1 MSSFRLGVV
10 VNPWAGIG
18 GATALKGSDGLAVRA
33 EALARGAEPRAP
45 GRMTRTLA
53 GLASE
58 GLTVLTWGGAMGEDA
73 AAASGLASTVL
84 GAAEGESTGADTQ
97 RAVRALVAAGIDLL
111 LFAGGDGT
119 ARDVASALEDLGDP
133 PLVLGVPAGVKMHSG
148 VFAVTPEGAAEVI
161 TGLRTGALITR
172 CEGEVRDIDEAAF
185 REGVVKTRFYG
196 ALAVPGAPRW
206 VQATKISGR
215 EQEPLV
221 LEEIA
226 ADIAARMDRSGDTL
240 WVLGPGSTTAA
251 IAAHLGAEKTL
262 LGVDVF
268 QHGACIAEDVTGE
281 ALLSLCEGKAVALVV
296 TAISGQGHIFGRGNQ
311 QLSPAFLRRLAPD
324 QWHIVATR
332 SKLLTLEGRP
342 LQVDTGD
349 PALDRALSGYRPVIT
364 GFEDEVVYA
373 VGALAGAQP

>member
-240 WVLGPGSTTAA
+240 WVLGPGGTTAA

-281 ALLSLCEGKAVALVV
+281 ALLALCEGKAVALVV

-373 VGALAGAQP
+373 VGAP

>member
-33 EALARGAEPRAP
+33 EALARGAEPRAL
-45 GRMTRTLA
+45 GRMTRTLS

-73 AAASGLASTVL
+73 ATAAELASTVL

-119 ARDVASALEDLGDP
+119 ARDVASALEDLRDP

-161 TGLRTGALITR
+161 TGLRSGALITR

-196 ALAVPGAPRW
+196 TLAVPGAPRW

-281 ALLSLCEGKAVALVV
+281 ALLGLCEGKAVALVV

-373 VGALAGAQP
+373 VGAR

>member
-97 RAVRALVAAGIDLL
+97 RAVRALVEAGIDLL

-119 ARDVASALEDLGDP
+119 ARDVASALEDLRDP

-161 TGLRTGALITR
+161 TGLRSGALITR

-206 VQATKISGR
+206 VQATKVSGR
-215 EQEPLV
+215 EQESLV

-281 ALLSLCEGKAVALVV
+281 ALLALCEGKAVALVV

-311 QLSPAFLRRLAPD
+311 QLSPAFLRRLGPE

-373 VGALAGAQP
+373 VGAQP

>member
-1 MSSFRLGVV
+1 MTPFRLGVV

-18 GATALKGSDGLAVRA
+18 GATALKGSVGLAVRA

-73 AAASGLASTVL
+73 AVAAGLASTVL

-119 ARDVASALEDLGDP
+119 ARDVASALEDHGDP

-161 TGLRTGALITR
+161 TGLRSGALITR

-281 ALLSLCEGKAVALVV
+281 ALLGLCEGKAVALVV

-311 QLSPAFLRRLAPD
+311 QLSPAFLRRLGPE

-373 VGALAGAQP
+373 VGAR

>member
-1 MSSFRLGVV
+1 MSPFRLGVV

-18 GATALKGSDGLAVRA
+18 GATALKGSDGPAVRA

-45 GRMTRTLA
+45 GRMTRA
-53 GLASE
+53 LASLVPE
-58 GLTVLTWGGAMGEDA
+58 GLKVLTWGGAMGEGA
-73 AAASGLASTVL
+73 ALAAGLGPTVL

-119 ARDVASALEDLGDP
+119 ARDVASALKEVSDP

-148 VFAVTPEGAAEVI
+148 VFAVTPEAATEVI
-161 TGLRTGALITR
+161 AGLRTGALITR
-172 CEGEVRDIDEAAF
+172 CEAEVRDIDETAF
-185 REGVVKTRFYG
+185 RGGVVKTRFYG

-268 QHGACIAEDVTGE
+268 QHGACIARDVTGE
-281 ALLSLCEGKAVALVV
+281 VLLRLCEGKTIALVV

-311 QLSPAFLRRLAPD
+311 QLSPAFLRRLGPD
-324 QWHIVATR
+324 QWYIVATR

-349 PALDRALSGYRPVIT
+349 PALDRALSGFRPVIT

-373 VGALAGAQP
+373 VGAQA

>member
-1 MSSFRLGVV
+1 MTPFRLGVV

-33 EALARGAEPRAP
+33 EALARGAEPRAL

-53 GLASE
+53 SLAPK

-73 AAASGLASTVL
+73 ATAAELASTVL

-119 ARDVASALEDLGDP
+119 ARDVASALEDHGDP

-161 TGLRTGALITR
+161 TGLRSGALITR

-196 ALAVPGAPRW
+196 TLAVPGAPRW

-281 ALLSLCEGKAVALVV
+281 ALLGLCEGKAVALVV

-311 QLSPAFLRRLAPD
+311 QLSPAFLRRLASD

-373 VGALAGAQP
+373 VGTR

>member
-1 MSSFRLGVV
+1 MTPFRLGVV

-281 ALLSLCEGKAVALVV
+281 ALLALCEGKAVALVV

-373 VGALAGAQP
+373 VGAP

>member
-1 MSSFRLGVV
+1 MTPFRLGVV

-18 GATALKGSDGLAVRA
+18 GATALKGSDGSAVRA
-33 EALARGAEPRAP
+33 EALARGAEPRAL
-45 GRMTRTLA
+45 GRMTRTLS
-53 GLASE
+53 GLAPK

-73 AAASGLASTVL
+73 ATAAELASTVL

-119 ARDVASALEDLGDP
+119 ARDVASALEDHGDP

-161 TGLRTGALITR
+161 TGLRSGALITR

-196 ALAVPGAPRW
+196 SLAVPGAPRW

-281 ALLSLCEGKAVALVV
+281 ALLGLCEGKAVALVV

-311 QLSPAFLRRLAPD
+311 QLSPAFLRRLASD

-373 VGALAGAQP
+373 VGAR

>member
-1 MSSFRLGVV
+1 MSPFRLGVV

-18 GATALKGSDGLAVRA
+18 GATALKGSDGSAVRA

-53 GLASE
+53 GLELKDLS
-58 GLTVLTWGGAMGEDA
+58 VLTWGGAMGEGA
-73 AAASGLASTVL
+73 ALAAGLSASVL

-97 RAVRALVAAGIDLL
+97 HAVRALVAAGIDLL

-119 ARDVASALEDLGDP
+119 ARDVASALAEQTDP

-148 VFAVTPEGAAEVI
+148 VFAVTPEAAAEVI

-172 CEGEVRDIDEAAF
+172 SEGEIRDIDEAAF

-206 VQATKISGR
+206 VQATKVSGR

-268 QHGACIAEDVTGE
+268 QHRACIAKDVTGE
-281 ALLSLCEGKAVALVV
+281 ALLAFCEGKAVALVV

-311 QLSPAFLRRLAPD
+311 QLSPTFLRRLGPG

-349 PALDRALSGYRPVIT
+349 PALDRALSGYRSVIT

-373 VGALAGAQP
+373 VGAEG

>member
-18 GATALKGSDGLAVRA
+18 GATALKGSDGSAVRA

-58 GLTVLTWGGAMGEDA
+58 GLVLLTWGGAMGEDA
-73 AAASGLASTVL
+73 AAAAGLASTVL

-119 ARDVASALEDLGDP
+119 ARDVASALEDLRDP

-281 ALLSLCEGKAVALVV
+281 ALLALCEGKAVALVV

-373 VGALAGAQP
+373 VGAG

>member
-1 MSSFRLGVV
+1 MTPFRLGVV

-53 GLASE
+53 GLSPE
-58 GLTVLTWGGAMGEDA
+58 GLAVLTWGGAMGEA
-73 AAASGLASTVL
+73 AAIAAGLRATVL
-84 GAAEGESTGADTQ
+84 GAAEGAEGESTGADTQ

-119 ARDVASALEDLGDP
+119 ARDVASALEDLTDP

-161 TGLRTGALITR
+161 TGLRTGALMSR
-172 CEGEVRDIDEAAF
+172 CQGEVRDIDEAAF

-251 IAAHLGAEKTL
+251 IAAHLGAAKTL

-268 QHGACIAEDVTGE
+268 QHGACIAQDVTGE
-281 ALLSLCEGKAVALVV
+281 ALLALCEGKAVALVV

-311 QLSPAFLRRLAPD
+311 QLSPAFLRRLGSE

-349 PALDRALSGYRPVIT
+349 PALDRALSGFRPVIT

-373 VGALAGAQP
+373 VGAQT

>member
-1 MSSFRLGVV
+1 MTPFRLGVV

-161 TGLRTGALITR
+161 TGLRSGALITR

-281 ALLSLCEGKAVALVV
+281 ALLALCEGKAVALVV

-373 VGALAGAQP
+373 VGAP

>member
-1 MSSFRLGVV
+1 MTPFRLGVV
-10 VNPWAGIG
+10 VNPWAGLG
-18 GATALKGSDGLAVRA
+18 GATALKGSDGPQVRA

-53 GLASE
+53 GLVPEDLA
-58 GLTVLTWGGAMGEDA
+58 VLTWGGTMGAEA
-73 AAASGLASTVL
+73 AAAAGLSATVL
-84 GAAEGESTGADTQ
+84 GTVEGESTGADTQ
-97 RAVRALVAAGIDLL
+97 RAVRALVAEGIDLL

-119 ARDVASALEDLGDP
+119 ARDVASALEGLRDP

-172 CEGEVRDIDEAAF
+172 CEGEVRDIDEDAF
-185 REGVVKTRFYG
+185 RQGVVKTRFYG

-206 VQATKISGR
+206 VQATKVSGR
-215 EQEPLV
+215 EQESLV

-226 ADIAARMDRSGDTL
+226 ADIVARMDRSGNTL

-251 IAAHLGAEKTL
+251 IATHLGAEKTL

-268 QHGACIAEDVTGE
+268 LHGACIAEDVTGE
-281 ALLSLCEGKAVALVV
+281 ALLALCEGKAVALVV

-311 QLSPAFLRRLAPD
+311 QLSPAFLRRLGPE

-332 SKLLTLEGRP
+332 SKLLTLKGRP

-373 VGALAGAQP
+373 VGAQP

>member
-119 ARDVASALEDLGDP
+119 ARDVASALEDLRDP
-133 PLVLGVPAGVKMHSG
+133 PLVLGVPAGVKMRSG

-185 REGVVKTRFYG
+185 REGVVKTCFYG

-373 VGALAGAQP
+373 VGAP

>member
-18 GATALKGSDGLAVRA
+18 GATALKGSDGSAVRA

-58 GLTVLTWGGAMGEDA
+58 GLVLLTWGGAMGEDA

-119 ARDVASALEDLGDP
+119 ARDVASALEDLRDP

-281 ALLSLCEGKAVALVV
+281 ALLALCEGKAVALVV

-311 QLSPAFLRRLAPD
+311 QLSPAFLRRLAPE

-373 VGALAGAQP
+373 VGTG

>member
-73 AAASGLASTVL
+73 AVAAGLASTVL

-97 RAVRALVAAGIDLL
+97 RAVRALVEAGIDLL

-119 ARDVASALEDLGDP
+119 ARDVASALEDHGDP

-161 TGLRTGALITR
+161 TGLRSGALITR

-240 WVLGPGSTTAA
+240 WVLGPGGTTAA

-281 ALLSLCEGKAVALVV
+281 ALLALCEGKAVALVV

-373 VGALAGAQP
+373 VGAP

>member
-1 MSSFRLGVV
+1 
-10 VNPWAGIG
+10 
-18 GATALKGSDGLAVRA
+18 
-33 EALARGAEPRAP
+33 
-45 GRMTRTLA
+45 MTRTLA
-53 GLASE
+53 GLVGE
-58 GLTVLTWGGAMGEDA
+58 DLVVLTWGGAMGAEA
-73 AAASGLASTVL
+73 AAAAGLASTVL

-97 RAVRALVAAGIDLL
+97 RAVRALVAEGIDLL

-119 ARDVASALEDLGDP
+119 ARDVASALEDLTDP

-172 CEGEVRDIDEAAF
+172 CEGEVRDIDEDAF
-185 REGVVKTRFYG
+185 RQGVVKTRFYG
-196 ALAVPGAPRW
+196 SLVVPGAPRW

-251 IAAHLGAEKTL
+251 IAAHLGAKKTL

-268 QHGACIAEDVTGE
+268 QHGACIASDVTGE
-281 ALLSLCEGKAVALVV
+281 ALLTLCEGKAVALVV

-311 QLSPAFLRRLAPD
+311 QLSPAFLRRLAPE

-349 PALDRALSGYRPVIT
+349 PALDRALSGFRPVIT

-373 VGALAGAQP
+373 VGAR

>member
-73 AAASGLASTVL
+73 AVAAGLASTVL

-97 RAVRALVAAGIDLL
+97 RAVRALVEAGIDLL

-119 ARDVASALEDLGDP
+119 ARDVASALEDLRDP

-161 TGLRTGALITR
+161 TGLRSGALITR

-240 WVLGPGSTTAA
+240 WVLGPGGTTAA

-281 ALLSLCEGKAVALVV
+281 ALLALCEGKAVALVV

-373 VGALAGAQP
+373 VGAP

>member
-73 AAASGLASTVL
+73 AVAAGLASTVL

-97 RAVRALVAAGIDLL
+97 RAVRALVEAGIDLL

-119 ARDVASALEDLGDP
+119 ARDVASALEDLRDP

-161 TGLRTGALITR
+161 TGLRSGALITR

-221 LEEIA
+221 LEDIA

-240 WVLGPGSTTAA
+240 WVLGPGGTTAA

-281 ALLSLCEGKAVALVV
+281 ALLALCEGKAVALVV

-373 VGALAGAQP
+373 VGAP

>member
-281 ALLSLCEGKAVALVV
+281 ALLALCEGKAVALVV

-373 VGALAGAQP
+373 VGTG

>member
-97 RAVRALVAAGIDLL
+97 RAVRALVEAGIDLL

-119 ARDVASALEDLGDP
+119 ARDVASALEDHGDP

-240 WVLGPGSTTAA
+240 WVLGPGGTTAA

-281 ALLSLCEGKAVALVV
+281 ALLALCEGKAVALVV

>member
-1 MSSFRLGVV
+1 MTPFRLGVV
-10 VNPWAGIG
+10 VNPWAGVG
-18 GATALKGSDGLAVRA
+18 GATALKGSDGAAVRA

-73 AAASGLASTVL
+73 ATAAELASTVL

-281 ALLSLCEGKAVALVV
+281 ALLALCEGKAVALVV

-373 VGALAGAQP
+373 VGTG

>member
-1 MSSFRLGVV
+1 
-10 VNPWAGIG
+10 
-18 GATALKGSDGLAVRA
+18 VRA

-185 REGVVKTRFYG
+185 REGVVKTCFYG

-268 QHGACIAEDVTGE
+268 QHGACIAEDVTAE
-281 ALLSLCEGKAVALVV
+281 ALLALCEGKSVALVV

-311 QLSPAFLRRLAPD
+311 QLSPAFLRRLGRE

-349 PALDRALSGYRPVIT
+349 PALDRALSGFRPVIT

-373 VGALAGAQP
+373 VGTR

>member
-1 MSSFRLGVV
+1 MTPFRLGVV

-53 GLASE
+53 GLSPE
-58 GLTVLTWGGAMGEDA
+58 GLAVLTWGGAMGEA
-73 AAASGLASTVL
+73 AANAAGLRATVL
-84 GAAEGESTGADTQ
+84 GAAGESTGADTQ

-119 ARDVASALEDLGDP
+119 ARDVASALEDLTDP

-161 TGLRTGALITR
+161 TGLRTGALMSR
-172 CEGEVRDIDEAAF
+172 CQGEVRDIDEAAF

-268 QHGACIAEDVTGE
+268 QHGACIAQDVMGE
-281 ALLSLCEGKAVALVV
+281 ALLALCEGKAVALVV

-311 QLSPAFLRRLAPD
+311 QLSPAFLRRLGSE

-349 PALDRALSGYRPVIT
+349 PALDRALSGFRPVIT

-373 VGALAGAQP
+373 VGAQT

>member
-119 ARDVASALEDLGDP
+119 ARDVASALEDHGDP

-240 WVLGPGSTTAA
+240 WVLGPGGTTAA

-281 ALLSLCEGKAVALVV
+281 ALLALCEGKAVALVV

-373 VGALAGAQP
+373 VGAP

>member
-1 MSSFRLGVV
+1 MTPFRLGVV

-97 RAVRALVAAGIDLL
+97 RAVRALVEAGIDLL

-119 ARDVASALEDLGDP
+119 ARDVASALEDHGDP

-161 TGLRTGALITR
+161 TGLRSGALITR

-373 VGALAGAQP
+373 VGAP

>member
-1 MSSFRLGVV
+1 MTPFRLGVV
-10 VNPWAGIG
+10 VNPWAGLG
-18 GATALKGSDGLAVRA
+18 GATALKGSDGPQVRA

-53 GLASE
+53 GLVAE
-58 GLTVLTWGGAMGEDA
+58 DLVVLTWGGAMGAEA
-73 AAASGLASTVL
+73 AAAAGLASTVL

-97 RAVRALVAAGIDLL
+97 RAVRALVAEGIDLL

-119 ARDVASALEDLGDP
+119 ARDVASALEDLTDP

-148 VFAVTPEGAAEVI
+148 VFAVTPEGAAEVL

-172 CEGEVRDIDEAAF
+172 CEGEVRDIDEDAF
-185 REGVVKTRFYG
+185 RQGVVKTRFYG
-196 ALAVPGAPRW
+196 SLAVPGAPRW

-251 IAAHLGAEKTL
+251 IAAHLGGEKTL

-268 QHGACIAEDVTGE
+268 QHGACIAADVTGE
-281 ALLSLCEGKAVALVV
+281 ALLTLCEGKAVALVV

-311 QLSPAFLRRLAPD
+311 QLSPAFLRRLAPE

-349 PALDRALSGYRPVIT
+349 PVLDRALSGFRPVIT
-364 GFEDEVVYA
+364 GFEDEVLYA
-373 VGALAGAQP
+373 VGAR

>member
-18 GATALKGSDGLAVRA
+18 GATALKGSDGLAVRS

-45 GRMTRTLA
+45 GRMTRTLT
-53 GLASE
+53 GLAPE
-58 GLTVLTWGGAMGEDA
+58 GLTVLTWAGAMGEDA
-73 AAASGLASTVL
+73 ATAAGLASTIL

-97 RAVRALVAAGIDLL
+97 RAVRALVEAGIDLL

-119 ARDVASALEDLGDP
+119 ARDVASALEDLRDP

-161 TGLRTGALITR
+161 TGLRSGALITR

-268 QHGACIAEDVTGE
+268 QHGACIAEDVTAE
-281 ALLSLCEGKAVALVV
+281 ALLALCEGKTVALVV

-373 VGALAGAQP
+373 VGAG

>member
-18 GATALKGSDGLAVRA
+18 GATALKGSDGAAVRA

-58 GLTVLTWGGAMGEDA
+58 GLVLLTWGGAMGEDA
-73 AAASGLASTVL
+73 AVAAGLASTVL

-119 ARDVASALEDLGDP
+119 ARDVASALEDLRDP

-161 TGLRTGALITR
+161 TGLRSGALITR

-240 WVLGPGSTTAA
+240 WVLGPGGTTAA

-281 ALLSLCEGKAVALVV
+281 ALLALCEGKAVALVV

-373 VGALAGAQP
+373 VGAP

>member
-1 MSSFRLGVV
+1 MTPFRLGVV

-18 GATALKGSDGLAVRA
+18 GATALKGSDGPQVRA

-53 GLASE
+53 GLASD

-73 AAASGLASTVL
+73 AAAAGLASTVL

-119 ARDVASALEDLGDP
+119 ARDVASALEDHGDP

-161 TGLRTGALITR
+161 TGLRSGALITR

-206 VQATKISGR
+206 VQATKVSGR

-268 QHGACIAEDVTGE
+268 QHGARIAEDVTAE
-281 ALLSLCEGKAVALVV
+281 ALLALCEGKSVALVV

-311 QLSPAFLRRLAPD
+311 QLSPAFLRRLGPE

-349 PALDRALSGYRPVIT
+349 PALDRALSGFRPVIT

-373 VGALAGAQP
+373 VGTR

>member
-18 GATALKGSDGLAVRA
+18 GATALKGSDGSAVRA
-33 EALARGAEPRAP
+33 EALARGAEPRAL

-53 GLASE
+53 SLASE

-73 AAASGLASTVL
+73 ATAAELASTVL

-119 ARDVASALEDLGDP
+119 ARDVASALEDHGDP

-161 TGLRTGALITR
+161 TGLRSGALITR

-281 ALLSLCEGKAVALVV
+281 ALLGLCEGKAVALVV

-311 QLSPAFLRRLAPD
+311 QLSPAFLRRLGPE

-373 VGALAGAQP
+373 VGAR